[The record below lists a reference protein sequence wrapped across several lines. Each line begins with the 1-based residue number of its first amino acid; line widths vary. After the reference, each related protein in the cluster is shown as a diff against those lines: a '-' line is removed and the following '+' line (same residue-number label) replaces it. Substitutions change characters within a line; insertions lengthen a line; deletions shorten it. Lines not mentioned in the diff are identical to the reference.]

1 MLFRSRAQVKA
12 NLVINAVAMTLSMI
26 GFFVLPTR
34 WITVGLAGAFTIS
47 YWVGSV
53 VTFILLEKESGVIE
67 KRGFIRTYGRLAV
80 ASSVVMAPMYFML
93 HVIKTTSIPG
103 GNSLLLIIVLAI
115 VFSGFLVV
123 AKALKVDEINDVMQL
138 IFRRSSR
145 R

>member
-1 MLFRSRAQVKA
+1 MLFRS
-12 NLVINAVAMTLSMI
+12 
-26 GFFVLPTR
+26 VLPTR

-67 KRGFIRTYGRLAV
+67 KREFIRTYGRLAV

-93 HVIKTTSIPG
+93 HVIKSTSIPG
-103 GNSLLLIIVLAI
+103 GNSVLLIIVLAI